1 MQTLESPEPLA
12 PLTTL
17 ERNRA
22 SRGYKR
28 RLRRVEERILVHQV
42 SIEARGSQPLMP
54 HAVLSLLEDVL
65 ATARGEVR

>member
-1 MQTLESPEPLA
+1 MTILESPEPPA
-12 PLTTL
+12 PMTPL

-42 SIEARGSQPLMP
+42 SIEARGSQPLAP
-54 HAVLSLLEDVL
+54 NAVLSLLEDVL